1 MSPVGNEILLET
13 GTNELE
19 LLEFRV
25 GKNSYGIHVAKVRE
39 LLQYQTVQTMP
50 QTHACVEG
58 VICPRNELIPVISL
72 AVYLGHEPSE
82 RVDRDIF
89 IIAGFNRM
97 VTAFHVH
104 QVMGIHRISWEAIE
118 KPNDAL
124 FGGKEGVITG
134 VAKLEGRLISMLDFE
149 KITADVSP
157 GSTVE
162 ASAELIKKPETVDTS
177 HRILVAEDSMVLRR
191 MILEALHKAGYE
203 NVIARENGQDAW
215 DYLSQI
221 REEDGAVKTQVSC
234 VITDIEM
241 PKMDGHHLTKRIKE
255 SPVLS
260 QIPVIIF
267 SSLIS
272 EDMKRKGEEIGADDQ
287 LSKPQIHLLV
297 ESLRRLIQ

>member
-1 MSPVGNEILLET
+1 
-13 GTNELE
+13 
-19 LLEFRV
+19 
-25 GKNSYGIHVAKVRE
+25 
-39 LLQYQTVQTMP
+39 
-50 QTHACVEG
+50 
-58 VICPRNELIPVISL
+58 
-72 AVYLGHEPSE
+72 
-82 RVDRDIF
+82 
-89 IIAGFNRM
+89 
-97 VTAFHVH
+97 
-104 QVMGIHRISWEAIE
+104 
-118 KPNDAL
+118 
-124 FGGKEGVITG
+124 
-134 VAKLEGRLISMLDFE
+134 VAKLDGRLISMLDFE

-162 ASAELIKKPETVDTS
+162 ACSELISKPETADNS

-221 REEDGAVKTQVSC
+221 REEDGPVKAQVSC

-255 SPVLS
+255 STVLS